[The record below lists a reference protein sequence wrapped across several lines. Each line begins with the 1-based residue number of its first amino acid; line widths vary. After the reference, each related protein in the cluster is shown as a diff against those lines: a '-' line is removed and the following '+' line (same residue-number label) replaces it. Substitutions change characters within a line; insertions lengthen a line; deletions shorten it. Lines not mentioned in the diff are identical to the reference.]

1 MKMPKCPLKLSQDQL
16 KLAASAAAVL
26 TGLTALFTM
35 LTASRLVW
43 QLLRFLKEA
52 RKSLPVFRKA
62 AELYIDER
70 QNPPAK
76 QEAPASPE
84 EE

>member
-1 MKMPKCPLKLSQDQL
+1 MKMCPLKLSQDQL
-16 KLAASAAAVL
+16 KLAASAAAIL
-26 TGLTALFTM
+26 AGLATLFTM

-70 QNPPAK
+70 QNPPAR
-76 QEAPASPE
+76 QEVPVSSE
-84 EE
+84 E